1 MNKISR
7 VDAFLGIVEAIDNG
21 QSKRA
26 NQMMKVVENSI
37 RSDKRNKEYSSN
49 IELRRD
55 EKSLFSKSW

>member
-7 VDAFLGIVEAIDNG
+7 VDAFLGIVEAIDSG

-49 IELRRD
+49 IELKRD